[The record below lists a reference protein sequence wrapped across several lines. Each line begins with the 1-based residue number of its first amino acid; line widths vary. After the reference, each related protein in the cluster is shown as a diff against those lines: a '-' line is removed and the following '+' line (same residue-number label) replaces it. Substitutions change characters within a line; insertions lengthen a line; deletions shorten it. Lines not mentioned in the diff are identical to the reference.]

1 MNTLNSK
8 KNESNKFMYQ
18 FTDQLSLKNP
28 NKNNA
33 SASLS
38 IYCKWKN
45 IKSVYNTNKFKI
57 SAPSWNHTLTL
68 DDGSYSISEIQ
79 DYFKYIIKKHEN
91 SR

>member
-33 SASLS
+33 
-38 IYCKWKN
+38 
-45 IKSVYNTNKFKI
+45 
-57 SAPSWNHTLTL
+57 
-68 DDGSYSISEIQ
+68 
-79 DYFKYIIKKHEN
+79 
-91 SR
+91 